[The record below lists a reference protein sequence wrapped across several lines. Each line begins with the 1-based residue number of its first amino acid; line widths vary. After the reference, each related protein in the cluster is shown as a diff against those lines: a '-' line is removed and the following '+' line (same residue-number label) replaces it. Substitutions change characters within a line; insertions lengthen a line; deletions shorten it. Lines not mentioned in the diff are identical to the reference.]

1 MVLMKKQI
9 SALDISKNVISQVVK
24 SGDICIDATAGRGF
38 DTAFLC
44 ELVGESGK
52 VVSFDIQQ
60 SAIDSTAQ
68 LLAERGLSD
77 RAELVLGSHT
87 DMDKY
92 ASPESVSCITF
103 NFGWL
108 PGGDHNV
115 HTEKASSLEAV
126 EKSLSL
132 LKEGGLLSMIIY
144 YGREN
149 GFEERDALLEY
160 VKSIESSEFTV
171 VTADFSNRTN
181 CYPIPVFVYRG

>member
-68 LLAERGLSD
+68 LLAERGFSD

-92 ASPESVSCITF
+92 ATPESVSCITF
-103 NFGWL
+103 NFG
-108 PGGDHNV
+108 
-115 HTEKASSLEAV
+115 
-126 EKSLSL
+126 
-132 LKEGGLLSMIIY
+132 
-144 YGREN
+144 
-149 GFEERDALLEY
+149 
-160 VKSIESSEFTV
+160 
-171 VTADFSNRTN
+171 
-181 CYPIPVFVYRG
+181 

>member
-1 MVLMKKQI
+1 MKKQI

-92 ASPESVSCITF
+92 ASPKSISCITF

-115 HTEKASSLEAV
+115 HTEKASSLKAV

-160 VKSIESSEFTV
+160 AKSIESSEFTV

>member
-1 MVLMKKQI
+1 MVKMKKQI

-44 ELVGESGK
+44 ELVGENGK
-52 VVSFDIQQ
+52 VVSFDIQK

-92 ASPESVSCITF
+92 ALPESVSCITF

-115 HTEKASSLEAV
+115 HTKKTSSLEAV
-126 EKSLSL
+126 GKSLSL

-160 VKSIESSEFTV
+160 AKSIESSEFTV